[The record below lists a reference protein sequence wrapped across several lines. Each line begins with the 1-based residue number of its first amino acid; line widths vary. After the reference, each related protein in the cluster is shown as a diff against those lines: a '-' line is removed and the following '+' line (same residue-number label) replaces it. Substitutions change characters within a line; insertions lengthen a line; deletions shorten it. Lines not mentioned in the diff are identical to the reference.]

1 MTDSFTGN
9 HTISLHLYLSRHGET
24 EWNTQTRM
32 QGRGD
37 SPLTEKGLEG
47 ARRLADSLADINLTA
62 AFCSPAPRARITA
75 QIALSGK
82 SVPLIEDDRIHEMA
96 LGRFEG
102 LTVQEAYR
110 LDHERMDAFF
120 HHPDSFVPWDG
131 ETFDAVYQRIQE
143 FLTELTT
150 DPIKLIRHR
159 GFPEARLP
167 READDCRI
175 LIISHNITIKTMLTI
190 LQGRPVSR
198 LREGGPI
205 PQTTLIPA
213 LLAADGSGWQLPGN

>member
-1 MTDSFTGN
+1 MTDVISGN
-9 HTISLHLYLSRHGET
+9 HAFPLHLYLSRHGET

-37 SPLTEKGLEG
+37 SPLTEKGLAD
-47 ARRLADSLADINLTA
+47 ARKMADSLAAIRLTA

-75 QIALSGK
+75 QIALADRP
-82 SVPLIEDDRIHEMA
+82 VPLIEDDRIHEMA

-102 LTVQEAYR
+102 MTVQEAYR
-110 LDHERMDAFF
+110 LDHERTDDFF
-120 HHPDSFVPWDG
+120 HHPDRFVPLEG
-131 ETFDAVYQRIQE
+131 ETFDAVYRRIQD
-143 FLTELTT
+143 FLAELTA
-150 DPIKLIRHR
+150 DPFKLIRQR
-159 GFPEARLP
+159 GFPEAHLP
-167 READDCRI
+167 GETDACHI

-213 LLAADGSGWQLPGN
+213 ILAADGRGWHLSET

>member
-1 MTDSFTGN
+1 MTDSSTGKQP
-9 HTISLHLYLSRHGET
+9 IPLHLYMSRHGET

-47 ARRLADSLADINLTA
+47 ARRMADSLANIPLTA

-75 QIALSGK
+75 QIALAGRP
-82 SVPLIEDDRIHEMA
+82 VPLIEDDRIHEMA

-120 HHPDSFVPWDG
+120 HHPDCFAPLEG
-131 ETFDAVYQRIQE
+131 ETFEAVYQRIQE
-143 FLTELTT
+143 FLTELTA
-150 DPIKLIRHR
+150 DPITMIRHR
-159 GFPEARLP
+159 GFPESSLP
-167 READDCRI
+167 EKSDACRI
-175 LIISHNITIKTMLTI
+175 LVISHNITIKTMLTI
-190 LQGRPVSR
+190 LQGRSVSR

-213 LLAADGSGWQLPGN
+213 IWAADGSGWQMPGN

>member
-1 MTDSFTGN
+1 MTESSMVR
-9 HTISLHLYLSRHGET
+9 HTTPVHLYLSRHGET

-47 ARRLADSLADINLTA
+47 ARSMADALANIRLTA
-62 AFCSPAPRARITA
+62 VFCSPAPRARVTA
-75 QIALSGK
+75 QIALAGRSI
-82 SVPLIEDDRIHEMA
+82 PLIEDDRIQEMA

-120 HHPDSFVPWDG
+120 HHPDCFVPLEG
-131 ETFDAVYQRIQE
+131 ETFDAVYRRIQD
-143 FLTELTT
+143 FLAELTA
-150 DPIKLIRHR
+150 DPIRLIRQH
-159 GFPEARLP
+159 GFPEASLP
-167 READDCRI
+167 VGADACHI
-175 LIISHNITIKTMLTI
+175 LVISHNITIKTMLTI

-205 PQTTLIPA
+205 PQTALIPA
-213 LLAADGSGWQLPGN
+213 ILAADGSGWQMSGN